1 VAVDESLVRF
11 GMPMGPFALMDQ
23 IGLDVAAKVAG
34 VLAKAFGV
42 NGNGGNGS
50 VDLLHAMAAAG
61 LKGVKAGKGFYLYG
75 SSGEKKG
82 PSPELPSLI
91 AAPKA
96 VSGNGTHPA
105 PSEAGTA
112 DALVDLMINEAAL
125 LLGQGAVDKPEVI
138 DLAMIMGTGFPPFR
152 GGLLRHADTVGR
164 EMIAQRLRARGIQPA
179 PLLLEKGRFYP

>member
-1 VAVDESLVRF
+1 
-11 GMPMGPFALMDQ
+11 
-23 IGLDVAAKVAG
+23 
-34 VLAKAFGV
+34 
-42 NGNGGNGS
+42 
-50 VDLLHAMAAAG
+50 MAAAG
-61 LKGVKAGKGFYLYG
+61 FKGVKAGKGFYLY
-75 SSGEKKG
+75 SPSGEKKG

-96 VSGNGTHPA
+96 APTTGNGAHPA
-105 PSEAGTA
+105 PPEAGTA
-112 DALVDLMINEAAL
+112 DALVDLMVNEASL

-164 EMIAQRLRARGIQPA
+164 EMIASRLRARGIQPA